1 MRATISEGPRE
12 VKGRR
17 APARQRNTKV
27 RAAKYRVNEEGEVTV
42 LACTKVYR
50 RFRAL
55 APRESMP
62 FS

>member
-17 APARQRNTKV
+17 APARQRNT